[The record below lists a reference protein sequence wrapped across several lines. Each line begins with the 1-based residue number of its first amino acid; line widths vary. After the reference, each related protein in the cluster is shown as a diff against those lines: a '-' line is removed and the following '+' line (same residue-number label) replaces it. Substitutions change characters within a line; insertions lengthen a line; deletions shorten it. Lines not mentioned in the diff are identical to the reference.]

1 MHQTDHSTYQI
12 NDVIVEDDEAKI
24 NIKSETCN
32 IKSFICHY
40 RLAQRVRTL

>member
-32 IKSFICHY
+32 IKSFVTIGWPKE
-40 RLAQRVRTL
+40 